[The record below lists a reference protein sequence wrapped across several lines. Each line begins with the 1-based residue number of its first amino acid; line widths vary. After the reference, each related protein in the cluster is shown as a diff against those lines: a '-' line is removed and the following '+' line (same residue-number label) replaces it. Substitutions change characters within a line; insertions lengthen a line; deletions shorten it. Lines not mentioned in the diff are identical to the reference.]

1 HNDYDYSKGYWW
13 SDYQTQVGAYYE
25 KIWAIYY
32 LSEAFD
38 DFISN
43 SKEDFTDGRYKNVNF
58 ATVYP
63 EQMRRLYA
71 NLMTGDYETFSPWV
85 VVPDGVSYTPDGTL
99 IYPAWHDPVDVG
111 ARTTNGGKTKVKL
124 ADPNYS
130 FNEQLYAM
138 VWGAMYFPTNW
149 STQW

>member
-1 HNDYDYSKGYWW
+1 TKGYWW
-13 SDYQTQVGAYYE
+13 ADYQTQVGAYYD
-25 KIWAIYY
+25 KIWSTYY

-63 EQMRRLYA
+63 EQVRRLFA
-71 NLMTGDYETFSPWV
+71 NILTGDAVSYAPWV
-85 VVPDGVSYTPDGTL
+85 NVGAGKIPSVEVQ
-99 IYPAWHDPVDVG
+99 YPFWHDK
-111 ARTTNGGKTKVKL
+111 TTNGSRLSTSKIV
-124 ADPNYS
+124 DPNLG

-138 VWGAMYFPTNW
+138 VWGAMFFPTNW
-149 STQW
+149 SNSWIDDARITALVT